1 MKNIVLAAI
10 NKSRASVSVFILLSL
25 WGIYALGSL
34 PKATEPDVQ
43 FPGVG
48 VSVVYE
54 GVSPQDSERLLAK
67 PLETALR
74 TIEGVEEVS
83 ATATTGYV
91 FLRILFDQD
100 WDMDKGLYDVR
111 VKVDE
116 VRPLLPADTRE
127 PNVLEFSTSD
137 EPILTVGLLSD
148 SVSERVLRKL
158 AESLQDEIETIPEV
172 LEADL
177 QGVPEE
183 MLEAL
188 VRKSDLESYGIS
200 MSELYQAI
208 SNANRVIPAGSQ
220 DTGKGRFQVNV
231 PSVFDSLEDINN
243 LPIKVSGN
251 SVVTLTDVAEIRR
264 TFKDRSGYSRI
275 NGMPAVSIDIK
286 KRSGTNVIDT
296 NKKVKALIAEEQKR
310 FPPGIDV
317 IYSRDNADWALDM
330 ISETEGNVLTAVVI
344 VMIVVL
350 AALGFRTSML
360 VGMAIPFS
368 YLFALMIMSI
378 LGKEF
383 NFMVMFGMLISMGMT
398 IDGSIVVTEYADRK
412 MAEGLER
419 VQAYTSAVSRMF
431 WPVVTST
438 VTTLIAFTPL
448 MFWGGMGSFIRD
460 MPTTVF
466 FVLTGSLL
474 YALFFAPVLGALF
487 GGLAKGRGSQQQIDQ
502 LRKLETDD
510 PTSLKGFTGFYARKT
525 SNYLKHPIQIIFL
538 IIFSICLIIFK
549 IWPDHGK
556 GTVYFPDVAP
566 QYSNI
571 SISARGNFSVDE
583 ALALTLDVE
592 EEVLQV
598 EDIETSYTRTGSGRS
613 RFGYGGS
620 SPDRIASITTDYY
633 DKDERATGRDGYAI
647 LNEVREV
654 TKDHS
659 GILVQVESERHGP
672 PIGRAIDINV
682 LGENPKTLMVAT
694 QKITRFIETEIDGL
708 IDVENDLPKR
718 GLEWKLDIDKTKAA
732 QLGASLNDVG
742 AAVQMITGGIKVGEY
757 RPLDADRELDI
768 RVRFPKSERNIDQ
781 LEKLTVKTNKG
792 LVAVSSFLESKAV
805 PETTT
810 IQRMDG
816 KRVYNISAEKE
827 KGVIVSEKMRQIKEW
842 MSTADLG
849 PGISISYGGF
859 EKYNAEATNYLD
871 NAFLLTLFLMM
882 IMMVAQFNSFYQAI
896 VILSAIVLSFGGV
909 FLSLLIFNRPIS
921 TMQTGIAFIALTGII
936 VNNNIVLVDTFNVL
950 KRNNPESNIK
960 DIALRTAVLRLRP
973 VFLTSFTTIAG
984 LLPIA
989 LGYSVD
995 LLDRTLK
1002 AGSFISSYWEQMAG
1016 ALAVGLAVGTVLTLV
1031 VTPCALV
1038 VPEALKNIFTR
1049 IKIFLNKIERKIF
1062 SKESTQA

>member
-25 WGIYALGSL
+25 WGIYALGTL

-54 GVSPQDSERLLAK
+54 GVSPQDAERLLAK

-74 TIEGVEEVS
+74 TIEGVEEVR
-83 ATATTGYV
+83 ATATTGYAFIV
-91 FLRILFDQD
+91 ILFDQD

-158 AESLQDEIETIPEV
+158 AENLKDEIQTIPEV

-231 PSVFDSLEDINN
+231 PSVFDSLEDINK

-251 SVVTLTDVAEIRR
+251 SVVTLADVAEIRR

-296 NKKVKALIAEEQKR
+296 NKKVKALVAEEQKR
-310 FPPGIDV
+310 FPPGIEV
-317 IYSRDNADWALDM
+317 IYSRDNAEWALDM

-412 MAEGLER
+412 MAEGMER
-419 VQAYTSAVSRMF
+419 VQAYTTAVSRMF

-438 VTTLIAFTPL
+438 ATTLVAFTPL
-448 MFWGGMGSFIRD
+448 MFWGGMGAFIRD
-460 MPTTVF
+460 MPMTVF

-487 GGLAKGRGSQQQIDQ
+487 GGLAKGRGAELQIDQ
-502 LRKLETDD
+502 VRRLESDE
-510 PTSLKGFTGFYARKT
+510 PTSLPGFTGFYARRV
-525 SNYLKHPIQIIFL
+525 SNFLKHPVQIIFL
-538 IIFSICLIIFK
+538 IVFSICLIIFK

-571 SISARGNFSVDE
+571 NISARGNFSVDE
-583 ALALTLDVE
+583 VLALTLDVE
-592 EEVLQV
+592 KEVLQV

-613 RFGYGGS
+613 RFGRGS

-633 DKDERATGRDGYAI
+633 DKDERASGKDGYAI
-647 LNEVREV
+647 LNEIREL
-654 TKDHS
+654 TKGHS
-659 GILVQVESERHGP
+659 GILVQVESEKHGP

-682 LGENPKTLMVAT
+682 LGENPRTLMAAT

-768 RVRFPKSERNIDQ
+768 RVRFPKAERNIDQ

-792 LVAVSSFLESKAV
+792 LVSVSSFLESKAV

-810 IQRMDG
+810 IQRMNG
-816 KRVYNISAEKE
+816 KRVYKISAEKE

-859 EKYNAEATNYLD
+859 EKYNAEATNYLY

-950 KRNNPESNIK
+950 RKNYPEATVKSV
-960 DIALRTAVLRLRP
+960 ALRTAVLRLRP

-995 LLDRTLK
+995 LIDRTLK

-1038 VPEALKNIFTR
+1038 VPEAFR
-1049 IKIFLNKIERKIF
+1049 DIF
-1062 SKESTQA
+1062 SKIKSFLIGIERRIFGKKSTLT

>member
-1 MKNIVLAAI
+1 MKNIVLAAVK
-10 NKSRASVSVFILLSL
+10 KSRASVSVFILLSL

-74 TIEGVEEVS
+74 TVEGVEEVR
-83 ATATTGYV
+83 ATASTGYV
-91 FLRILFDQD
+91 FIRVLFDQD
-100 WDMDKGLYDVR
+100 WDMDKALYDVR

-116 VRPLLPADTRE
+116 VRPQLPADTRE
-127 PNVLEFSTSD
+127 PNILEFSTRD
-137 EPILTVGLLSD
+137 EPILTVGLISD
-148 SVSERVLRKL
+148 TVSERVLRKL
-158 AESLQDEIETIPEV
+158 AENLRDEIETIPEI

-188 VRKSDLESYGIS
+188 VRKSDLESYEIS

-208 SNANRVIPAGSQ
+208 SNSNRVIPAGSQ

-231 PSVFDSLEDINN
+231 PSVFESIEDINS
-243 LPIKVSGN
+243 LPLKVSGN

-296 NKKVKALIAEEQKR
+296 NRKIKALIAVEQKN
-310 FPPGIDV
+310 FPPGVDV

-368 YLFALMIMSI
+368 YLFALMIMYL

-412 MAEGLER
+412 MAEGMER
-419 VQAYTSAVSRMF
+419 VQAYGTAVNRMF

-438 VTTLIAFTPL
+438 ATTLVAFTPL
-448 MFWGGMGSFIRD
+448 MFWGGMGSFIRE

-466 FVLTGSLL
+466 FVLSGSLL

-487 GGLAKGRGSQQQIDQ
+487 GGLAKGRGSQEQINQ
-502 LRKLETDD
+502 IRRLESDE
-510 PTSLKGFTGFYARKT
+510 PTLLSGFTGVYARKI
-525 SNYLKHPIQIIFL
+525 SNFLKHPIQIIFL
-538 IIFSICLIIFK
+538 IIFSIFLIIFK

-566 QYSNI
+566 MYSTVN
-571 SISARGNFSVDE
+571 ISARGNLSVDE
-583 ALALTLDVE
+583 VLALTLDVE
-592 EEVLQV
+592 NEVLQV
-598 EDIETSYTRTGSGRS
+598 EDIEISYTRTGVGRS
-613 RFGYGGS
+613 RYGS
-620 SPDRIASITTDYY
+620 SSADRVASISTDYY
-633 DKDERATGRDGYAI
+633 DKDQRPTGKDGYAV
-647 LNEVREV
+647 LNEIRQL

-682 LGENPKTLMVAT
+682 LGENPRTLMAAT
-694 QKITRFIETEIDGL
+694 EKITRFIENEVGGL
-708 IDVENDLPKR
+708 IDVENNLPKR
-718 GLEWKLDIDKTKAA
+718 GLEWKLDIDKTRAA
-732 QLGASLNDVG
+732 QFGASLNDVG
-742 AAVQMITGGIKVGEY
+742 AAVQMVTNGIKVGEY

-781 LEKLTVKTNKG
+781 LEKLYVKTNKG

-810 IQRMDG
+810 IERMDG
-816 KRVYNISAEKE
+816 KRVYKIGAEKE
-827 KGVIVSEKMRQIKEW
+827 KGVIVSEKMRQIKDW

-849 PGISISYGGF
+849 PGISINYGGF
-859 EKYNAEATNYLD
+859 ERYNTEATDYLV
-871 NAFLLTLFLMM
+871 NAFMLTLFVMM

-950 KRNNPESNIK
+950 KRNNPTSNIK
-960 DIALRTAVLRLRP
+960 DLALRTAVLRLRP

-995 LLDRTLK
+995 LIDRSLK

-1016 ALAVGLAVGTVLTLV
+1016 ALAVGLAVGTILTLV

-1038 VPEALKNIFTR
+1038 VPEAFKDIFTK
-1049 IKIFLNKIERKIF
+1049 IKNFLIKIERKIF
-1062 SKESTQA
+1062 SKESTQT

>member
-10 NKSRASVSVFILLSL
+10 NKNKASVSVFILLSL

-67 PLETALR
+67 PLETGLR
-74 TIEGVEEVS
+74 TIEGVEEVR
-83 ATATTGYV
+83 ATATTGYA
-91 FLRILFDQD
+91 FLTVLFDQD
-100 WDMDKGLYDVR
+100 WDMDKALYDVR

-116 VRPLLPADTRE
+116 IRPLLPADTRE
-127 PNVLEFSTSD
+127 PNVLEFSTRD
-137 EPILTVGLLSD
+137 EPILTIGLLSD
-148 SVSERVLRKL
+148 SVSERVLRNL
-158 AESLQDEIETIPEV
+158 AEELQDEIETIPEV

-220 DTGKGRFQVNV
+220 DTGKGSFQVNV

-243 LPIKVSGN
+243 LPLKVSGN
-251 SVVTLTDVAEIRR
+251 SVVTLTDVAEVRR
-264 TFKDRSGYSRI
+264 TFKDRGGYSRV

-296 NKKVKALIAEEQKR
+296 NKKVKALIAEQQKS
-310 FPPGIDV
+310 FPPGVDV
-317 IYSRDNADWALDM
+317 VYSRDNADWALDM

-378 LGKEF
+378 VGKEF

-412 MAEGLER
+412 MAEGMDR
-419 VQAYTSAVSRMF
+419 VNAYTSAVSRMF

-438 VTTLIAFTPL
+438 ATTLVAFTPL

-466 FVLTGSLL
+466 FVLSGSLL

-487 GGLAKGRGSQQQIDQ
+487 GGLAKGRGSKEQIDQ
-502 LRKLETDD
+502 VRRLETDE
-510 PTSLKGFTGFYARKT
+510 PTSLPGFTGAYARKI

-566 QYSNI
+566 QYGTIN
-571 SISARGNFSVDE
+571 ISARGNFSVDE
-583 ALALTLDVE
+583 VLALALDVE
-592 EEVLQV
+592 KDVLQV
-598 EDIETSYTRTGSGRS
+598 EDIETSYTKTGQGRS
-613 RFGYGGS
+613 RFGRGS

-633 DKDERATGRDGYAI
+633 DQDERPSGKDGYAI
-647 LNEVREV
+647 LNEVREA
-654 TKDHS
+654 TKGHS
-659 GILVQVESERHGP
+659 GILVQVESEKHGP

-682 LGENPKTLMVAT
+682 LGENPRILKTAT
-694 QKITRFIETEIDGL
+694 EKITRFIETEIDGL

-718 GLEWKLDIDKTKAA
+718 GLEWKLDIDKTRAA
-732 QLGASLNDVG
+732 QFGASLNDVG
-742 AAVQMITGGIKVGEY
+742 AAVQMVTGGIKVGEY

-781 LEKLTVKTNKG
+781 LEKLNVKTNKG

-805 PETTT
+805 PETTS
-810 IQRMDG
+810 IQRLDG
-816 KRVYNISAEKE
+816 KRVYKISAEKE
-827 KGVIVSEKMRQIKEW
+827 KGVVVSEKMRQIKEW

-849 PGISISYGGF
+849 QGISINYGGF
-859 EKYNAEATNYLD
+859 ERYNAEATNYLV
-871 NAFLLTLFLMM
+871 NAFILTLFLMM
-882 IMMVAQFNSFYQAI
+882 IMMVAQFNSFYQAL

-950 KRNNPESNIK
+950 KRNNPESDIK

-1038 VPEALKNIFTR
+1038 VPEALRNIYS
-1049 IKIFLNKIERKIF
+1049 KVKGSLNKAEKKIF